1 MWSYAAKLVPRL
13 AAQTAGGGIFMKV
26 DSLETLLQE
35 EVKDIY
41 DAEKRLVKAIPKM
54 AKAASSE
61 ELRSALTE
69 HLEVTKGQVQ
79 RLEEVFDLLG
89 TPAKGTP
96 CAGMKGLIEECDE
109 VLQQN
114 IEDNLMDAAIIGAA
128 QRVEHYEMAAY
139 GTARTMAERIGN
151 SQVADLLEETLNE
164 EKEADL
170 KLTEVAE
177 QLYEIMGERSGEAAQ
192 EPMQMPARKAGG
204 RTRTS
209 RA

>member
-1 MWSYAAKLVPRL
+1 
-13 AAQTAGGGIFMKV
+13 MKI

-35 EVKDIY
+35 ELKDIY

-54 AKAASSE
+54 AKAATSG
-61 ELRSALTE
+61 ELRAALEE

-89 TPAKGTP
+89 TPAKAKP
-96 CAGMKGLIEECDE
+96 CAGMKGLIEESDE
-109 VLQQN
+109 VMAHDATES
-114 IEDNLMDAAIIGAA
+114 IMDCAIIGAA

-139 GTARTMAERIGN
+139 GTVRTLAERLGN
-151 SQVADLLEETLNE
+151 NQVADLLEETLNE

-177 QLYEIMGERSGEAAQ
+177 QLYEEMGEMTASGGEAT
-192 EPMQMPARKAGG
+192 EMPAKKTGS